1 MSSDHAPEALDDS
14 GAQPV
19 AVFGIGP
26 RALAVGVI
34 LTIGAAVWVAQVEMI
49 LHTAE
54 ISESVP
60 LIASLAG
67 LIALVLY
74 NRIVQALAA
83 LAARSRLS
91 AGLALVAAGLLLWL
105 LHLLTGGGLRTF
117 LGIVAVLKTGYG
129 LLVMISPGASRRL
142 RGWQLSR
149 REIIVVY
156 CFLTLSALMMSAKV
170 SGYVIPEM
178 TVYSYFAPQ
187 NPAFEESLPLVRSW
201 LVIKDPEVVRTLYEG
216 SDIARPADPP
226 GTAGALARAFEG
238 LWWPLMQVPW
248 RAWAVPLLVWVAL
261 MTLVFTAGLCL
272 MGLVRRYWVEKE
284 RLAFPLVTIP
294 LELSMAGDRAKRSA
308 FLRDPGFWVGFL
320 LSGTFTLF
328 VLLHA
333 VNPALP
339 TFRPYYNL
347 RPLLTERPWNAAQS
361 ATIQVRPE
369 LLGMTYFMDSD
380 ITLTIWLMAM
390 VNSLLAVGT
399 SALGYETRD
408 FPRPLDQGVGAYV
421 IIAIFLV
428 WSARAWLRRGI
439 VAAARR
445 PRSPE
450 GGRHLALWLGLLGS
464 VAALLALMVAAG
476 MRWWLGAYV
485 CGIALLFMFVY
496 GRARAETGVPHPSA
510 YPMDGAMN
518 VLEYIGGARSWTGG
532 ATPGLLGIFYSL
544 GRGYTTTAAGAEVEN
559 LKLAEEQ
566 GVRERSMAW
575 LTLLAPVL
583 GLGIAFVMRLAVS
596 YHYGLNFLEGGA
608 VEGGYAVRQVYN
620 HANEVIRD
628 ADLGVGRTVAGA
640 NAAIFGATVTVAL
653 IVLRRLFLRFP
664 LHPLGYCLAM
674 VRLREFWA
682 PILLTWTIKTLLL
695 KLGGARAYRR
705 AAPAFMGLAI
715 GHYFFAGIV
724 LGALAAAFPHLLAKI
739 EVINFD

>member
-1 MSSDHAPEALDDS
+1 MSARERH
-14 GAQPV
+14 PV
-19 AVFGIGP
+19 TADEMVPPRAARGIGL
-26 RALAVGVI
+26 RVVIVGLL

-60 LIASLAG
+60 LIASIAG
-67 LIALVLY
+67 L
-74 NRIVQALAA
+74 
-83 LAARSRLS
+83 
-91 AGLALVAAGLLLWL
+91 LALVAWNRALSAVGALAGRSRLAAGAALIALAVVAWL
-105 LHLLTGGGLRTF
+105 LSRAAGGGL
-117 LGIVAVLKTGYG
+117 VAFFVVAAI
-129 LLVMISPGASRRL
+129 LLASGGVAIAVSPGARAVVERCRL
-142 RGWQLSR
+142 AR
-149 REIIVVY
+149 REIVLVY

-170 SGYVIPEM
+170 SGYIIPQM
-178 TVYSYFAPQ
+178 TVYTYFGFD
-187 NPAFEESLPLVRSW
+187 NPDFAAAGKLVPGW
-201 LVIKDPEVVRTLYEG
+201 LTLKQTEAVRRLYEG
-216 SDIARPADPP
+216 SDRDVPPDLGGTIARA
-226 GTAGALARAFEG
+226 TEG

-248 RAWAVPLLVWVAL
+248 AAWLLPLAMWIVIMVLVLAASLCLLAL
-261 MTLVFTAGLCL
+261 M
-272 MGLVRRYWVEKE
+272 RRYWMEKE
-284 RLAFPLVTIP
+284 RLSFPLVMIP
-294 LELSMAGDRAKRSA
+294 LELSSA
-308 FLRDPGFWVGFL
+308 AEATGHSTFLRDPGFWVGFL

-328 VLLHA
+328 VLMHA

-361 ATIQVRPE
+361 ASIHVRPE

-421 IIAIFLV
+421 VIAIFLV
-428 WSARAWLRRGI
+428 WSARVWLGRGIAAAIRRGGS
-439 VAAARR
+439 AD
-445 PRSPE
+445 
-450 GGRHLALWLGLLGS
+450 GGRYLALWLGLLGS
-464 VAALLALMVAAG
+464 VTALLVLIVAAG
-476 MRWWLGAYV
+476 MRWWVAGYV

-510 YPMDGAMN
+510 YPMGGAMN
-518 VLEYIGGARSWTGG
+518 VLEYIGGAKSWAGG

-566 GVRERSMAW
+566 GVRERSMAL

-583 GLGIAFVMRLAVS
+583 GLAIAFVMRLAVS
-596 YHYGLNFLEGGA
+596 YHYGLNCLEGGA

-620 HANEVIRD
+620 HANEMIRD
-628 ADLGVGRTVAGA
+628 AELGVGRTVAGA
-640 NAAIFGATVTVAL
+640 NAAVYGATVTVAL